1 MPALSNRAIRIPAS
15 AIRKLTPYADAAK
28 RDGVKVYHL
37 NIGAPDIKS
46 PQSAIDALR
55 NFHMEYLPYSD
66 SAGTFELR
74 KAFVEKYYRRIG
86 INITTDEILVHT
98 AGSEA
103 VDFTLQTCCDP
114 GDEIIVTEPN
124 YTNYLS
130 FAFQNGIVV
139 KPVHTDIRDGFRIP
153 SIEAFEAVCTP
164 RTKAVLLCNP
174 GNPTGVVYSRE
185 DMLQIGEFC
194 RRHDLFLISDEVYRE
209 FCYCDEPHFS
219 AMNIPGLEQNVIM
232 VDSVSKRY
240 NLCGARIGSVVTHNA
255 DVIAAITKLSQA
267 RLCPPVLGQAITI
280 GALDA
285 PQSYFDRTR
294 EEYIRRRDFTL
305 SALNAMEGVFSP
317 VPNGAFYTVAE
328 LPVDDAEDFARWM
341 LTDFRLD
348 SETIMITP
356 AASFYCTPGEG
367 LRQVRIAYVLEVPEL
382 EKAMNILSAGLKAYR
397 ISSR

>member
-1 MPALSNRAIRIPAS
+1 MPKLSNKAVRIPAS
-15 AIRKLTPYADAAK
+15 AIRKLTPFANAAK

-46 PQSAIDALR
+46 PQSAVDALK
-55 NFHMEYLPYSD
+55 NFQMEYLPYSD
-66 SAGTFELR
+66 SAGTIELR
-74 KAFVEKYYRRIG
+74 RAMVEKYYRKIG
-86 INITTDEILVHT
+86 IGITTDEILVNT

-103 VDFTLQTCCDP
+103 VDFTVQTCCDP
-114 GDEIIVTEPN
+114 GDEIIVIEPY
-124 YTNYLS
+124 YTNYFS

-139 KPVHTDIRDGFRIP
+139 KPVHTDIHEGFKVP

-209 FCYCDEPHFS
+209 FCYRDEPHFS
-219 AMNIPGLEQNVIM
+219 ALNIPGLEQNVIM

-240 NLCGARIGSVVTHNA
+240 NLCGARIGCVVSHTA
-255 DVIAAITKLSQA
+255 EVIAAITKLAQA
-267 RLCPPVLGQAITI
+267 RLCPPVLGQAVTL

-285 PQSYFDRTR
+285 PQSYFDKTR

-305 SALNAMEGVFSP
+305 AALNSMEGVFSP
-317 VPNGAFYTVAE
+317 VPEGAFYTIAE
-328 LPVDDAEDFARWM
+328 LPVENAEDFARWM

-348 SETIMITP
+348 SQTVMVTP
-356 AASFYCTPGEG
+356 AASFYCTPGVG
-367 LRQVRIAYVLEVPEL
+367 LNQIRIAYVLEVPEL
-382 EKAMNILSAGLKAYR
+382 EKAMKVLEEGLKAYR
-397 ISSR
+397 SR